1 MSTKPRRIDGVD
13 LSHHNPV
20 SLDALRKAKAAGV
33 RFLWHKATEGATV
46 VDRTYAERRKLA
58 AEAGIPFGAYHFA
71 RPGKG
76 DAELEARHF
85 LATAKPKPGD
95 LRPAL
100 DLETTE
106 GLTITQLRAWA
117 AEWVA
122 VVRKAT
128 GVEPV
133 VYSPWDLGTKG
144 LRWRPRYN
152 YDNRPPVLPW
162 DLWQFSN
169 GQLGKPDT
177 VAGLGRVDLNTL
189 APGVTLAKLRIPQE
203 PKPAPPT
210 KVRRIR
216 VGHASM
222 QFSDTP
228 EQMRQDVA
236 AIFGRAKAKGLAWI
250 TGTEAGA
257 GADTLDKLL
266 REAAK
271 AHGYRYFR
279 PRRTDAWI
287 AVREDLI
294 TGGWRTHYKHVIDG
308 KARKWAAKGAVGVTF
323 NTAELGTITVLAAHY
338 LTKGR
343 PNAKDPAYGVNLAA
357 NQALAHAIDD
367 LARASAKGSALAFY
381 GGDQNIDDRRDDT
394 FLGGGFVSIGDEL
407 RKWPNTG
414 HGPID
419 VIARWRRDGRVKPV
433 AWDVYPDSELKLHT
447 DHYLIE
453 ATYDVRV
460 VRKTTS
466 SAR

>member
-13 LSHHNPV
+13 LSHHNPA

-58 AEAGIPFGAYHFA
+58 AELRIPFGAYHFA

-117 AEWVA
+117 ATWVA

-152 YDNRPPVLPW
+152 DSNTPPVLPW
-162 DLWQFSN
+162 DVWQFSN

-189 APGVTLAKLRIPQE
+189 APGVKLADLRIPAK
-203 PKPAPPT
+203 PKPAGKT
-210 KVRRIR
+210 RRLR
-216 VGHASM
+216 LGHVSM

-236 AIFGRAKAKGLAWI
+236 AVFARAKERDYAWL

-257 GADTLDKLL
+257 GADPLDKLL
-266 REAAK
+266 RAAAK
-271 AHGYRYFR
+271 AAGYRYFR

-294 TGGWRTHYKHVIDG
+294 AGGWRTYYAKVIDG
-308 KARKWAAKGAVGVTF
+308 EAGKFTDKGPVEVAFDTPD
-323 NTAELGTITVLAAHY
+323 LGRITILAGHY

-343 PNAKDPAYGVNLAA
+343 PNPRDPQYGRYTAE
-357 NQALAHAIDD
+357 NQSLAHAIGERGR
-367 LARASAKGSALAFY
+367 LGAKGSGLAFY

-394 FLGGGFVSIGDEL
+394 FFGAPFTTAWDEL
-407 RKWPNTG
+407 GRWENTG

-419 VIARWRRDGRVKPV
+419 VIASWDGDGRVKAV
-433 AWDVYPDSELKLHT
+433 DVDAFPDSEVMLHT

-453 ATYDVRV
+453 AAYDVRV
-460 VRKTTS
+460 LRKAPAT
-466 SAR
+466 AR